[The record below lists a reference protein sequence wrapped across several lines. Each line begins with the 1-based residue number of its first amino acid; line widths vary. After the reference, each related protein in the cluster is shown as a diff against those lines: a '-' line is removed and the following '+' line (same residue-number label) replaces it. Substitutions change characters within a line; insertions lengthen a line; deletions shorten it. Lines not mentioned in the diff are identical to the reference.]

1 MLSDKSVVV
10 LKLSA
15 CYEYLD
21 SLEGIDKK
29 KRNIFVGKFQKDCRK
44 FFDFFFEHCKRESRE
59 LYEASPDLFNVHAI
73 EFSNLMLEK
82 VNGEQEKKYVYL
94 LYCFCLSV
102 LKDLERVLKEDREFF
117 EPLYFGVKKLAA
129 NKNLRGNYFHHVQEK
144 TTEKID
150 KLFRNV

>member
-1 MLSDKSVVV
+1 MLTDKSIIV

-21 SLEGIDKK
+21 SLEGIEEN
-29 KRNIFVGKFQKDCRK
+29 KRNIFVGKFQKECRK
-44 FFDFFFEHCKRESRE
+44 FFDFFSEYCKKESTE
-59 LYEASPDLFNVHAI
+59 IYMASVDLFNVHAV

-82 VNGEQEKKYVYL
+82 VNGEEEKKYVYL
-94 LYCFCLSV
+94 LHCFCLSV
-102 LKDLERVLKEDREFF
+102 LKDLERVLKEDKEFF

-129 NKNLRGNYFHHVQEK
+129 NKNLRGYYSSHVQEK

-150 KLFRNV
+150 KLFRNK

>member
-1 MLSDKSVVV
+1 MLTDKSIIV

-21 SLEGIDKK
+21 SLEDIQ

-44 FFDFFFEHCKRESRE
+44 FFDFFFEHCHTESNE
-59 LYEASPDLFNVHAI
+59 IYQASPDLFNVHAI
-73 EFSNLMLEK
+73 EFSNLMLEQ

-117 EPLYFGVKKLAA
+117 EPLYFGVRKLAA

-150 KLFRNV
+150 KLFRNK